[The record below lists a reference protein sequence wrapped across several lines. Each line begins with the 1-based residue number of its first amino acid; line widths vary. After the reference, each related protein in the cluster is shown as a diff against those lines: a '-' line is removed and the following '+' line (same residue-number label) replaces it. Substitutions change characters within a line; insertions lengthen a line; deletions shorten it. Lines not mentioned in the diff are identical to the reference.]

1 MEAMVQKE
9 WRLRL
14 MLATELSS
22 VIGTQVVLVLKVW
35 RGHGAEPRLGIVWR
49 G

>member
-14 MLATELSS
+14 RLTTELSS
-22 VIGTQVVLVLKVW
+22 VTGTQVVLVLKVW
-35 RGHGAEPRLGIVWR
+35 RGHRTELRLGIVWW